1 MALTALRLRRWR
13 KMEGHHHIAP
23 HFDPTTSGVSCADAL
38 LVLNLVLCN
47 QGCMQMSQ
55 SSTPQIHFASNAR
68 WDTSN
73 DATAEGGVSPWTLR
87 FIGETA
93 EVRGRRFAQTSGYHD
108 GPVSTEGSVE
118 TGSV

>member
-87 FIGETA
+87 FIEKQ
-93 EVRGRRFAQTSGYHD
+93 RRFEDADSLKLAGIM
-108 GPVSTEGSVE
+108 
-118 TGSV
+118 TGRCRPKGR